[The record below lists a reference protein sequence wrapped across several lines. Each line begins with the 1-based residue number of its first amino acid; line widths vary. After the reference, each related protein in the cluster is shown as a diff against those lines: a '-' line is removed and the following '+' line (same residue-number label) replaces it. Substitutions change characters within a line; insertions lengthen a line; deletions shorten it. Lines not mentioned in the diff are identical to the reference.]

1 MWMTFSGTKSY
12 TEVQKKFYECRQN
25 PEESIRDFLYAL
37 NELMQEIEQVK
48 PESVNSW
55 QRRWWTLLETCH
67 TCSFISDGLE
77 FMVTNGIIL

>member
-25 PEESIRDFLYAL
+25 PEESIRDFLSAL

-48 PESVNSW
+48 PESVNS
-55 QRRWWTLLETCH
+55 
-67 TCSFISDGLE
+67 
-77 FMVTNGIIL
+77 